1 LPLLHCYN
9 LNPVKIVGQDL
20 TRLGRFVLTDTL
32 RSKYQRSAQPLAGP
46 PEAASKH
53 AKLRALLASPLSAM
67 PTTMPPA
74 ALSPTPDWDLASQL
88 AVPLNTV
95 QREWL
100 CDQGSLTRKLT
111 EAAAQHFSVWP
122 LQEGWQALRSDECL
136 ALGVAD
142 GSQGWVREVF
152 LRGHQ
157 QPWVFARSVATR
169 EALDGSG
176 LDLAHLGTRS
186 LGELL
191 FSDQAFQRGPLH
203 VCRYPASWLPS
214 AVRTEQLWARR
225 SCFSRGALALLV
237 VEVFLPELWQ
247 HLAGQPG

>member
-1 LPLLHCYN
+1 
-9 LNPVKIVGQDL
+9 
-20 TRLGRFVLTDTL
+20 
-32 RSKYQRSAQPLAGP
+32 
-46 PEAASKH
+46 
-53 AKLRALLASPLSAM
+53 M
-67 PTTMPPA
+67 PTAMPPA
-74 ALSPTPDWDLASQL
+74 AFSPAIHWELASQL
-88 AVPLNTV
+88 VVPPNAV
-95 QREWL
+95 QRNWL

-111 EAAAQHFSVWP
+111 EAAEQQFSVLP
-122 LQEGWQALRSDECL
+122 LTQGWQALRSDECL

-142 GSQGWVREVF
+142 GSQGWVREVY

-191 FSDQAFQRGPLH
+191 FSDQAFNRGPLQA
-203 VCRYPASWLPS
+203 CLYPASWLPS

-225 SCFSRGALALLV
+225 SCFSRDTLALLV
-237 VEVFLPELWQ
+237 VEVFLPSLWQ
-247 HLAGQPG
+247 HLASQPG